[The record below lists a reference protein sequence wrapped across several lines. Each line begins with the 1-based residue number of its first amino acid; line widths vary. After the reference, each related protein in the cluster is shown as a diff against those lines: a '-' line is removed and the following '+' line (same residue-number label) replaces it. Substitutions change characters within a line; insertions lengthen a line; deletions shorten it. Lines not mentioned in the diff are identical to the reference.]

1 MPYDIKCKDKKI
13 TYYDYSNNEFEEKI
27 RKLFN
32 INNIL
37 DIIYYIEGNEWN
49 KWTNPTKEITKK
61 YWIVHRSNNRD
72 LLTQLDT
79 FVKIYKSE
87 LMARQQARMKQDF
100 NGDLDQLINVS

>member
-1 MPYDIKCKDKKI
+1 MNHPLQGDLSHFSDMEIENKI
-13 TYYDYSNNEFEEKI
+13 Q
-27 RKLFN
+27 
-32 INNIL
+32 
-37 DIIYYIEGNEWN
+37 
-49 KWTNPTKEITKK
+49 EITKK